1 MACFPYPFQQQF
13 HLYNSA
19 CVIRS
24 YFNQSKRSTY
34 CLHLRYFHWLS
45 LKFEFIHLSFKS
57 HLEDTQTFYHF
68 CFSFNGILE
77 INNTVRFSS
86 LQQVL
91 GYIRS
96 GVKCVKIKKRCDD
109 SDNDNER
116 KVNTHQHCKGRPHSL
131 LFWFHDKIKFWR
143 PSSLILNW
151 WCEFVLKTRAK
162 T

>member
-24 YFNQSKRSTY
+24 YFNQSERSTY
-34 CLHLRYFHWLS
+34 CLHLRYFQRLS
-45 LKFEFIHLSFKS
+45 FKFEFIHLSFKS
-57 HLEDTQTFYHF
+57 HREDTQTFYHF
-68 CFSFNGILE
+68 CFSFNVIQE

-109 SDNDNER
+109 SDSKKFVFKIQR
-116 KVNTHQHCKGRPHSL
+116 
-131 LFWFHDKIKFWR
+131 LFFKF
-143 PSSLILNW
+143 
-151 WCEFVLKTRAK
+151 
-162 T
+162 